1 MKANKRPRVSA
12 ELPAATDGTRRGVAG
27 STTAAQTVHSSAEA
41 GTWSEAEA
49 SRFFHAHK
57 EHGPNWKQVAKAV
70 GNGKNAH
77 TCEALYRKHTAF
89 LSLPTKFQFEVT
101 FLAMMRDQRA
111 SDSQAQTLDH
121 GSDAASSEGYRQSRG
136 TDSRLEG
143 DLPAQ
148 GNGRAGKGRG
158 TPRATKVGRPDTP
171 DGSTRGPV
179 KSARLAERNSD
190 PLQPDDDPADGVLR
204 GKRKRKPAFT
214 NDSDYVMD
222 PITAGRQWAGASKAE
237 TLETTPGREMPEG
250 RGARGA
256 KRKSEFEADERGAD
270 ALLALAELAHAGED
284 VQGALQADHL
294 EQQLLAADARARAR
308 DDSATEEETHDAE
321 VSADEVGD
329 EGEGPRAKRSRRRP
343 VPRHASSSPSM
354 HEQSTGSPSPR
365 RTTPSRKTTSARKR
379 SLAAQK
385 AARVRAQ
392 NAAAAAAA
400 AAADTDNDQGEG
412 ALHAGGNEGSV
423 EEGGM
428 WLRSRE
434 QLEDG
439 EEPDLEA
446 REEVDFDNSDDDPS
460 HPWAPMPRGRR
471 RKPLPE
477 KIPPMMSPIKSLFGR
492 RTTAGLMLGIP
503 GHASG
508 SLLSSLLLG
517 PPSALSD
524 AGSNMRPSELR
535 LRRCLD
541 ARTRRW
547 CMYEFFCSALDR
559 PWLLACE
566 LREWLAHA
574 GLPPD
579 LRLTRAEW
587 VAVRAALGRPRRLS
601 LAFLHEERAK
611 LEAWREEMRAKYEE
625 VGCGNE
631 VPPDVPRPLQVGQ
644 RVTARHPVTRQLH
657 DGDILTTGHSL
668 YRVQFDRRELGVEL
682 IKDVDVMP
690 IDPTENLPAS
700 MLASAAAQGLQVN
713 GRQVTL
719 GVPIRRPR
727 PQLPPAPPPVTR
739 SPSELKADSVMAS
752 GEVDRKALIRHVE
765 AALDRKEILIARL
778 KAMNDVAET
787 GRHIDSVTRKLLPS
801 FEREYAQAILD
812 LRNLNRDLERGL
824 VVLEAGTPLVTRVA
838 SSLQRR
844 TNIPSIDHALAA
856 HEPTQAPSMKLAPMA
871 GHVSRLTPEAA
882 WAAAWIEAQSL
893 VTSLQAAI
901 NRGDVTLGS
910 RLQSSSGLAG
920 AGGMQRPPPT
930 AGNMRPAGAGA
941 PPPPAAGL
949 RPPSAGAPPAAQPQ
963 SGPAAAATGMP
974 PMQST
979 AAPQPPYPQQ
989 HPHAAGSTGWRITL
1003 FGQIYG

>member
-1 MKANKRPRVSA
+1 
-12 ELPAATDGTRRGVAG
+12 
-27 STTAAQTVHSSAEA
+27 
-41 GTWSEAEA
+41 
-49 SRFFHAHK
+49 
-57 EHGPNWKQVAKAV
+57 
-70 GNGKNAH
+70 
-77 TCEALYRKHTAF
+77 
-89 LSLPTKFQFEVT
+89 
-101 FLAMMRDQRA
+101 
-111 SDSQAQTLDH
+111 
-121 GSDAASSEGYRQSRG
+121 
-136 TDSRLEG
+136 
-143 DLPAQ
+143 
-148 GNGRAGKGRG
+148 
-158 TPRATKVGRPDTP
+158 
-171 DGSTRGPV
+171 
-179 KSARLAERNSD
+179 
-190 PLQPDDDPADGVLR
+190 
-204 GKRKRKPAFT
+204 
-214 NDSDYVMD
+214 
-222 PITAGRQWAGASKAE
+222 
-237 TLETTPGREMPEG
+237 
-250 RGARGA
+250 
-256 KRKSEFEADERGAD
+256 
-270 ALLALAELAHAGED
+270 
-284 VQGALQADHL
+284 
-294 EQQLLAADARARAR
+294 
-308 DDSATEEETHDAE
+308 
-321 VSADEVGD
+321 
-329 EGEGPRAKRSRRRP
+329 
-343 VPRHASSSPSM
+343 
-354 HEQSTGSPSPR
+354 
-365 RTTPSRKTTSARKR
+365 
-379 SLAAQK
+379 
-385 AARVRAQ
+385 
-392 NAAAAAAA
+392 
-400 AAADTDNDQGEG
+400 
-412 ALHAGGNEGSV
+412 
-423 EEGGM
+423 
-428 WLRSRE
+428 
-434 QLEDG
+434 
-439 EEPDLEA
+439 
-446 REEVDFDNSDDDPS
+446 
-460 HPWAPMPRGRR
+460 MPRGRR

-989 HPHAAGSTGWRITL
+989 HPHAAGSTVTSADPRMQAAAPAQPAPGAAGFAAEPLLGQPGLVKQESFPAASAPAPIPAHMSVAGPAAHMAAAQAPAPASGPPAVSMLNLMAPWQARSMGSPPQQPSPWVTRAVVACIAMVLSIHQSTEFGTPEAVTVSTL
-1003 FGQIYG
+1003 DRGMALLYPRSPANHAAFAESRLAISARTCLLLVCWCIVK